1 MDGREREGSA
11 EMKFK
16 RWRQKAV
23 DKEEW
28 ASVIKGGQGSQ
39 RAVELRNK
47 QESKYVRK
55 LLTTDPEVIPIA
67 NTLCAETVT
76 EYFAFC
82 GTESSLFYSQKP
94 HLCSV
99 MSLMNQHPT
108 LTVYFSKSSVIVP

>member
-47 QESKYVRK
+47 QESK
-55 LLTTDPEVIPIA
+55 
-67 NTLCAETVT
+67 
-76 EYFAFC
+76 
-82 GTESSLFYSQKP
+82 
-94 HLCSV
+94 
-99 MSLMNQHPT
+99 
-108 LTVYFSKSSVIVP
+108 